1 MICKFQE
8 FADDT
13 VISLIREGKKSA
25 CRWEVR
31 TTSTWVQAPP
41 SLSSTTDCN
50 SAVDTFQDPGSHH
63 LPGLG
68 HLTWTPSSKMPSRRC
83 SSCRSHNVLPASG
96 AFDPLQLCSATK
108 QDRHRLEGTIRMADR
123 FPGAKPPSV
132 QFLFSS
138 RVMNRAVNV
147 TTDPYLFSLLPSGG
161 RYSSLY
167 TCRTRHNSFTLQALT
182 LTNTWIYPPSNH
194 LSIIQLSC
202 CKTYKHIFVHYIGT
216 GKVWTPIPNPGNP
229 CHCPRNI
236 HCTVVYTVVV
246 INQ

>member
-1 MICKFQE
+1 MYVKVKLLK

-31 TTSTWVQAPP
+31 TKSTWGQALP
-41 SLSSTTDCN
+41 SLPSTTDCKV
-50 SAVDTFQDPGSHH
+50 AVDTFRDPGNHH

-68 HLTWTPSSKMPSRRC
+68 HLTWTPSSKMPSRWH
-83 SSCRSHNVLPASG
+83 SSCPSYNVLPASG

-108 QDRHRLEGTIRMADR
+108 QDRHRLEGTIRTADR
-123 FPGAKPPSV
+123 IPGAKPPSV

-138 RVMNRAVNV
+138 RVRNRAVNV

-167 TCRTRHNSFTLQALT
+167 TCTTRHNSFTLQAFT
-182 LTNTWIYPPSNH
+182 PESINH
-194 LSIIQLSC
+194 
-202 CKTYKHIFVHYIGT
+202 H
-216 GKVWTPIPNPGNP
+216 P
-229 CHCPRNI
+229 
-236 HCTVVYTVVV
+236 TVLL
-246 INQ
+246 